1 MLKIKT
7 LGPINELS
15 ITSTLE
21 STKNRNNFNGLPIVT
36 NYANI
41 APFCIVE
48 EHEVQ
53 DKVHGLF
60 MEALKI
66 ATDYLNLTLILQRT
80 KPENQHIW
88 NKK

>member
-1 MLKIKT
+1 MLKTKA
-7 LGPINELS
+7 LGPINDVS

-21 STKNRNNFNGLPIVT
+21 STKNRNNFYGLPIVT

-48 EHEVQ
+48 EHENQ
-53 DKVHGLF
+53 DQVHGLF

-66 ATDYLNLTLILQRT
+66 ATNYLNLTLILQRS
-80 KPENQHIW
+80 KPENENIW
-88 NKK
+88 DKK